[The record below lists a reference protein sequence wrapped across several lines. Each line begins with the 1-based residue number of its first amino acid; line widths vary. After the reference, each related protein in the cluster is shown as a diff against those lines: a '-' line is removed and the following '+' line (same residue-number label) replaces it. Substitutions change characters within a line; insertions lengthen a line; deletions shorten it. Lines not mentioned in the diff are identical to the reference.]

1 MDPGSLRN
9 FDWKKKDVVYSSH
22 FGLNV
27 ECHCEGV
34 VSESNR
40 SILQIW
46 FSEAHTV
53 NICRQGVGAES

>member
-27 ECHCEGV
+27 ECDGEGVV

-40 SILQIW
+40 SITNLV
-46 FSEAHTV
+46 F
-53 NICRQGVGAES
+53 